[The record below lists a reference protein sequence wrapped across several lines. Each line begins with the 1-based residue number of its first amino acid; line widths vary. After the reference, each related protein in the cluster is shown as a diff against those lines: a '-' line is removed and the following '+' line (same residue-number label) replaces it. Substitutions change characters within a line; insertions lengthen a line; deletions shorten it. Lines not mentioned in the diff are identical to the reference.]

1 MGLIYK
7 LFKNYTFDY
16 DGIPLHNNILG
27 ILKDKTMDDK
37 FPLIITKFAFCSS
50 ILLLV
55 ENLVWK

>member
-27 ILKDKTMDDK
+27 ILKDKTIDEK
-37 FPLIITKFAFCSS
+37 LIFIPINNNKIC
-50 ILLLV
+50 LL
-55 ENLVWK
+55 